1 MSYKLFIIN
10 SLNNKDNEEKLEW
23 INHMM
28 SIIEKVN
35 LWEDS
40 DKEIYFILSN
50 ERDNLTKK

>member
-1 MSYKLFIIN
+1 MNYKLFIIN
-10 SLNNKDNEEKLEW
+10 SLNNKNNEEKLEW